1 MLSVMTR
8 LRRHEHQKAQKTL
21 VVKKQQKPKFIN
33 RLVYVAAIVE
43 PLCSLPQ
50 AYSVWS
56 TRSAGSVSILS
67 WLGFVVMALIWIWYA
82 IVNRERIIF
91 IYQAMFF
98 VIDSSV
104 LVGAIYFGG
113 KLY

>member
-1 MLSVMTR
+1 MLSTMTR

-50 AYSVWS
+50 AYAVWS
-56 TRSAGSVSILS
+56 TRSAGSISILA
-67 WLGFVVMALIWIWYA
+67 WLGFVIMSLIWIWYA
-82 IVNRERIIF
+82 IANRERIIL

-113 KLY
+113 RLY